1 MSEPTTKRVEGP
13 TPAGG
18 AYSIGSY
25 FHNDTAVAPRF
36 ANRLTIVEYDAN
48 GQVLN
53 TTFGTSTPEEV
64 MPEDPM
70 PEDAMPDTFLARARR
85 RARGLLGGTVGKSV

>member
-25 FHNDTAVAPRF
+25 SHNGTPVEPRY
-36 ANRLTIVEYDAN
+36 ANGLTIVEYDAN

-53 TTFGTSTPEEV
+53 TTFGTCTPDV
-64 MPEDPM
+64 
-70 PEDAMPDTFLARARR
+70 AMPDTPLARLRR
-85 RARGLLGGTVGKSV
+85 RARRLFGLRRA